1 MTLRFTFV
9 VLLAILWSGVSA
21 RSTGTLT
28 GKVKD
33 AKSNKPLPGVIVFL
47 DDEKVAVT
55 EKEGTYIIRDI
66 PIGSHKITFKR
77 MGYKT
82 RVKPNI
88 VVKSDYTF
96 VINIEMEIQPIAF
109 QTINVSSKEEY
120 FREVKSAPVSSKTIE
135 IEEIR
140 SQPSG
145 SYDAQRVVQALP
157 SVLTV
162 TDQSNEIIT
171 RGGAAGENLFVLDNL
186 EIMNPNHFGETNK
199 GGGPISMIVPEYIKE
214 IDFYAGAF
222 PAKYG
227 DKASSVMSVKT
238 RNGNRH
244 EYQTKLDMG
253 NAGYGVMSEGPVPGD
268 KGSFFLSYHRSFL
281 SLISKSVGLT
291 SVPEY
296 QSFFGKQIIN
306 IAPRYTLTLH
316 QLWADDE
323 QDDVEDRDELEEG
336 DQPDDEDYVRCGRY
350 IFGATLK
357 KSSDWGLQNFIIS
370 YSDQHWKETT
380 IDVDWKDEINSR
392 DNENFVFE
400 KESAM
405 HNKEKFYKARYS
417 LYVPDTKIGDWEIGS
432 TLSFE
437 DVSSEKFMRPETS
450 YVYHMEDDQVVI
462 DDTLYNNY
470 GDDNIMKAEVTSKK
484 LSGYLQWEKA
494 VKSFE
499 LNCGLRADYFEYT
512 GETVFAPRIGI
523 KWLYS
528 DMTQFSLGYGRHYQF
543 PGYYYFTATSSEEDP
558 IGYETNKD
566 LKAKYTDQII
576 AGVSRTLMED
586 LKLSCEAYYKKYDN
600 VPIRHSDTTTELKD
614 HDYFFLNEGEGYARG
629 VELFVHKKVKKNYW
643 GTLSYSLSEAKA
655 VDQRYPDEDI
665 EYDWDFDIRHSLTCI
680 LGYKIVSME
689 HEWFNNNRKWMKY
702 LWWTGIIP
710 GDETEISAKFKY
722 SSGRP
727 YTKKVYDSVNKEWDV
742 PENFDFNTERY
753 PDYQRLDIHIK
764 NMWFSGRFN
773 FSTYFEMDN
782 VFDRKN
788 IYLYKYKGETGIIKK
803 KYMFSRT
810 IFGGF
815 IIEF

>member
-1 MTLRFTFV
+1 MSKRVKFV
-9 VLLAILWSGVSA
+9 MLFAMLWCWIAAQNTGTITGRVKELKSSNPISGV
-21 RSTGTLT
+21 L
-28 GKVKD
+28 
-33 AKSNKPLPGVIVFL
+33 VFI
-47 DDEKVAVT
+47 DDEKVAAT
-55 EKEGTYIIRDI
+55 GEKGTYVIRDI
-66 PIGSHKITFKR
+66 PIGSHKIAFKR

-88 VVKSDYTF
+88 VVKSNYTS
-96 VINIEMEIQPIAF
+96 VINVEMEIQPIAF
-109 QTINVSSKEEY
+109 KAINIRSKDEY
-120 FREVKSAPVSSKTIE
+120 FREVRSAPVSSKTIE

-162 TDQSNEIIT
+162 TDHSNEIIT
-171 RGGAAGENLFVLDNL
+171 RGGAVGENLFMLDDL

-238 RNGNRH
+238 RNGNRQ
-244 EYQTKLDMG
+244 EYQTKIDFG
-253 NAGYGVMSEGPVPGD
+253 NAGYGAMSEGPIPGD
-268 KGSFFLSYHRSFL
+268 KGTFFLSYHRSFL

-296 QSFFGKQIIN
+296 QSFFGKQVILL
-306 IAPRYTLTLH
+306 APHYSLTLH

-323 QDDVEDRDELEEG
+323 QDDVEDRDELEVG
-336 DQPDDEDYVRCGRY
+336 DYPDDEDYVRCGRY
-350 IFGATLK
+350 ILGATLK
-357 KSSDWGLQNFIIS
+357 KTSKWGLQNFIIS

-380 IDVDWKDEINSR
+380 IDVDWREETGNR
-392 DNENFVFE
+392 EDNDFVFE
-400 KESAM
+400 KEAEIN
-405 HNKEKFYKARYS
+405 NKEKYYKAKYS
-417 LYVPDTKIGDWEIGS
+417 VYLPDTKTGDWEFGS
-432 TLSFE
+432 ALSYE
-437 DVSSEKFMRPETS
+437 DVSSEKFMRPEVS
-450 YVYHMEDDQVVI
+450 YVYHMEADQVVI

-470 GDDNIMKAEVTSKK
+470 GDDNYMKADVSSRKY
-484 LSGYLQWEKA
+484 SGYLQWEKA
-494 VKSFE
+494 VKSIV
-499 LNCGLRADYFEYT
+499 LSCGIRADYFDYT
-512 GETVFAPRIGI
+512 GENVWAPRVGV
-523 KWLYS
+523 KWNLNEI
-528 DMTQFSLGYGRHYQF
+528 TRFSFGYGRHYQF
-543 PGYYYFTATSSEEDP
+543 PGYEYFTATSSEEDP

-576 AGVSRTLMED
+576 AGVSRTLMDD
-586 LKLSCEAYYKKYDN
+586 LKLTCEAYYKKYDN
-600 VPIRHSDTTTELKD
+600 VPIRHSETTTELKD
-614 HDYFFLNEGEGYARG
+614 HDYYFLNEGEGYARG
-629 VELFVHKKVKKNYW
+629 IELFLHKKVKDNYW

-655 VDQRYPDEDI
+655 RDQRFPNQDI
-665 EYDWDFDIRHSLTCI
+665 EYDWDFDIRHSITCI
-680 LGYKIVSME
+680 LGYKLENMKNY
-689 HEWFNNNRKWMKY
+689 WFLNNRDWMKY
-702 LWWTGIIP
+702 FWWTGVLP

-727 YTKKVYDSVNKEWDV
+727 YTAKVYDSVNKEWDV
-742 PENFDFNTERY
+742 PEDGMFNTERY

-764 NMWFSGRFN
+764 NIWFAGRFN
-773 FSTYFEMDN
+773 FSTYFEVDN

-788 IYLYKYKGETGIIKK
+788 IYLYKYKGEMGTIKK